1 MIVVSNTSP
10 ITNLSTIGKL
20 HLLQQLY
27 GEIFISSSVFKEL
40 TQWGDSIPGATE
52 VKTSNWIQ
60 VKSINNISLVQ
71 SLKEQLDE
79 GESSVIALALE
90 LRANWL
96 IIDEQLGRKIAIE
109 YNLKIT
115 GILGILIEAKRQG
128 LISLVKPI
136 LDDLINIAKFWVDSS
151 LYNRILSIVGES

>member
-1 MIVVSNTSP
+1 
-10 ITNLSTIGKL
+10 
-20 HLLQQLY
+20 
-27 GEIFISSSVFKEL
+27 
-40 TQWGDSIPGATE
+40 
-52 VKTSNWIQ
+52 
-60 VKSINNISLVQ
+60 
-71 SLKEQLDE
+71 
-79 GESSVIALALE
+79 
-90 LRANWL
+90 L

-136 LDDLINIAKFWVDSS
+136 LDDLINIAKFWVNSS

>member
-10 ITNLSTIGKL
+10 ITNLSAIGKL
-20 HLLQQLY
+20 QLLQQLY
-27 GEIFISSSVFKEL
+27 GEIIISSSVFKEL
-40 TQWGDSIPGATE
+40 TQWGDLIPGATE
-52 VKTSNWIQ
+52 VKTSDWIK
-60 VKSINNISLVQ
+60 VKSINNLSLVQ
-71 SLKEQLDE
+71 FLTNQLHE

-90 LRANWL
+90 LRADWL

-109 YNLKIT
+109 HNLKIT

-128 LISLVKPI
+128 LIPFVKPI
-136 LDDLINIAKFWVDSS
+136 LDDLINVAQFWIKPS

>member
-10 ITNLSTIGKL
+10 ITNLSAIGKL

-90 LRANWL
+90 LKANWL

-151 LYNRILSIVGES
+151 LYTRILSIVGES

>member
-10 ITNLSTIGKL
+10 ITNLSAIEKL

-90 LRANWL
+90 LKANWL

-109 YNLKIT
+109 YNLTIT